1 MANAMRK
8 LNMKPHSARRQQK
21 GVVLIMSLVIL
32 VLITLV
38 GLSTIRTT
46 TMEEKM
52 AGNSRDRDKAFQ
64 AAEAAVQACLAMLDV
79 DPALYTAPKHTPTV
93 SPAYPLWEVAA
104 NWNTGSANS
113 LPVNID
119 PTGLAQAPRCLVEN
133 LGGAGSY
140 RVTGRAVGAS
150 AQTVVMLQAT
160 YSKE

>member
-1 MANAMRK
+1 
-8 LNMKPHSARRQQK
+8 MKQPIFRNQQQ
-21 GVVLIMSLVIL
+21 GVVLVLALVIL
-32 VLITLV
+32 VLVTLV

-64 AAEAAVQACLAMLDV
+64 AAEAAVQHCLGLV
-79 DPALYTAPKHTPTV
+79 DAGAYTATTLTPTAAGV
-93 SPAYPLWEVAA
+93 TPHWESAA
-104 NWNTGSANS
+104 NWANANS
-113 LPVNID
+113 LAVALSD
-119 PTGLAQAPRCLVEN
+119 PAAKLAQEPRCMVET

-150 AQTVVMLQAT
+150 AETVVMLQAT